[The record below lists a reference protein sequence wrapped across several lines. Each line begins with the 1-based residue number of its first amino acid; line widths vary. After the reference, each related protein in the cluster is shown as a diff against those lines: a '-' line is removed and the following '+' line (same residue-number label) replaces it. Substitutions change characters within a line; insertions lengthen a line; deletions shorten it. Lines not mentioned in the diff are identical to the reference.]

1 MINIQNSKKR
11 SMELD
16 LIPLINIVF
25 LLLIFFMLTSSSVSS
40 ALKAEL
46 PSAETST
53 KIENKNIVLKISPA
67 GKIELN
73 GNLVSQGELQD
84 RLKTELDQGKTNTIE
99 VHGDKNIE
107 FEIFGKIIGE
117 ARKAGAEDFIFA
129 TEEQR
134 SMQAD

>member
-1 MINIQNSKKR
+1 MINIQSPKKR
-11 SMELD
+11 NIELD

-25 LLLIFFMLTSSSVSS
+25 LLLIFFMLTSNSISS

-46 PSAETST
+46 PIAETST
-53 KIENKNIVLKISPA
+53 KIENENIVLIISVA

-73 GNLVSQGELQD
+73 GKQIEHGDIQD
-84 RLKTELDQGKTNTIE
+84 RLKAVLDQGKTNTIE
-99 VHGDKNIE
+99 IHGDKYIE

-134 SMQAD
+134 SLQTD

>member
-1 MINIQNSKKR
+1 
-11 SMELD
+11 MELD

-25 LLLIFFMLTSSSVSS
+25 LLLIFFMLTSSSISN

-46 PSAETST
+46 PIAETST
-53 KIENKNIVLKISPA
+53 KIEKKNIILKISLA

-73 GNLVSQGELQD
+73 GKLIAQGEMEE
-84 RLKTELDQGKTNTIE
+84 RLKAALGQGKSNTIE

-107 FEIFGKIIGE
+107 FEISGKIISE
-117 ARKAGAEDFIFA
+117 ARKAGAEYFIFA

-134 SMQAD
+134 STQAD